1 MPSTLYSV
9 IKRTGRK
16 GNKIM
21 LENSNLLSGTV
32 AKEVDKLIAEYEDI
46 SAKAKDLET
55 SKKAVLQRLF
65 EITTTGVNETSN
77 VVFNICENKG
87 RVSVAVSKLK
97 DRAPE
102 LWEKVRQTM
111 GVVSIGDDY
120 LTVRGI
126 KHKGTRA

>member
-1 MPSTLYSV
+1 
-9 IKRTGRK
+9 
-16 GNKIM
+16 M

>member
-9 IKRTGRK
+9 INGRAEK
-16 GNKIM
+16 EIKM

-77 VVFNICENKG
+77 LVFNIVENKG
-87 RVSVAVSKLK
+87 RVTIAPKKLQEQ
-97 DRAPE
+97 APE
-102 LWEKVRQTM
+102 LYGMISGM
-111 GVVSIGDDY
+111 GLISIGEDY

-126 KHKGTRA
+126 KHKGSRA

>member
-1 MPSTLYSV
+1 L
-9 IKRTGRK
+9 
-16 GNKIM
+16 
-21 LENSNLLSGTV
+21 LEGKV

-46 SAKAKDLET
+46 TAKTKDLET
-55 SKKAVLQRLF
+55 SKKAVLAKLF
-65 EITTTGVNETSN
+65 ELTTTGINETSN
-77 VVFNICENKG
+77 VVFNIVENKG

-120 LTVRGI
+120 KTVRGI

>member
-16 GNKIM
+16 GIKM

-46 SAKAKDLET
+46 TAKVKDLET

-65 EITTTGVNETSN
+65 EITTTGVNETGK
-77 VVFNICENKG
+77 VIFNIVENKG

-111 GVVSIGDDY
+111 GVVSVGDDY

-126 KHKGTRA
+126 KHKGERA